1 MGELKGQGDVLQRRH
16 GGDQMKVLKDD
27 AHMVAAKERQAVFVQ
42 GRDVGAGGA
51 DGARRRSFQTGNDQ
65 QKAGLART
73 RRTDY
78 AKGLARPDDQVDAT
92 QDVDLAGR
100 TCQPEVNVVQLY
112 GGALSPGTAIHVHA
126 GKLFLKRLISR
137 IRYGVAVALVNVAV
151 ALAVLGPG
159 VAAAEPT
166 RILALGD
173 SLTAGHGLER
183 NDSFPV
189 QLERA
194 LKRQGIDAVVSN
206 AGVSGDT
213 SAGGRARLAWVLAEK
228 PALAIIE
235 LGANDGLRGLD
246 PETTFANLDAI
257 LGRLREAGVAV
268 LLTGMQAPPNL
279 GREYGRAFADLYPRL
294 AAKHGVVLYP
304 FFLDGVAA
312 DPALNQ
318 DDAIHPNAQGVA
330 VIVKRIV
337 PYVKMVMTPGG

>member
-1 MGELKGQGDVLQRRH
+1 M
-16 GGDQMKVLKDD
+16 
-27 AHMVAAKERQAVFVQ
+27 
-42 GRDVGAGGA
+42 
-51 DGARRRSFQTGNDQ
+51 
-65 QKAGLART
+65 
-73 RRTDY
+73 
-78 AKGLARPDDQVDAT
+78 
-92 QDVDLAGR
+92 
-100 TCQPEVNVVQLY
+100 
-112 GGALSPGTAIHVHA
+112 
-126 GKLFLKRLISR
+126 FLKRLISR

-151 ALAVLGPG
+151 ALAVFGPG

-173 SLTAGHGLER
+173 SLTAGYGLER
-183 NDSFPV
+183 TDSFPV
-189 QLERA
+189 QLQRA
-194 LKRQGIDAVVSN
+194 LNRQGIDAVVSN

-257 LGRLREAGVAV
+257 LGQLREAGVAV

-279 GREYGRAFADLYPRL
+279 GRDYGRAFADLYPRL

-318 DDAIHPNAQGVA
+318 DDAIHPNAMGVA

-337 PYVKMVMTPGG
+337 PYVKRVMPPGG